1 MASHILQLYHTR
13 KTAKNQYFFCEFFA
27 TSFRLPQ
34 KVFTP
39 ATPLWFIFLIFRPL
53 AGGRPQKAVPGKAFR
68 RGLCAKGALSPQGCV
83 KKPTAG
89 VRLAVGF
96 L

>member
-13 KTAKNQYFFCEFFA
+13 KAAKNQYFFCEFFA

-39 ATPLWFIFLIFRPL
+39 ECRFGLFFYFLAIDRGQTAKRAAQKATPGVFAPKGRFLP
-53 AGGRPQKAVPGKAFR
+53 KA
-68 RGLCAKGALSPQGCV
+68 CV